1 MARTEQIIIEVQVD
15 LSDTEKQLG
24 YVTKSI
30 EDLKQRNNEL
40 RKQRK
45 TDTENWATLTAELK
59 KNELEIK
66 NLQAAEKDLTGQIA
80 TATKA
85 NRVYGDS
92 NNAVRAQVADLER
105 QINSLSE
112 EQKNSEG
119 GKAMIKLQNELKA
132 KMKASAEELGNYQ
145 DSVGDYTNGILKAV
159 AILRQKRDALIKEKA
174 DLIESQKATE
184 KNTKEYENLS
194 AAIEKNKKELE
205 DNDEKLKSQNKSFI
219 ENETGLQR
227 VFGQY
232 TPAIQS
238 VQDFTKANGG
248 LVGSFK
254 AGGQAVAGF
263 GKQLL
268 ALLANP
274 IVAIIAAIVA
284 AFMSL
289 KKGLETNREGIDR
302 LNQILAPFKALL
314 QFILV
319 QIGNFAN
326 LLLKGVQAI
335 SDFTMKVFSFIPA
348 IKKMNSANQ
357 EAVRIEKELQR
368 IRRAEITDMAN
379 DAVTERK
386 IAELKK
392 KMRMKD
398 VYDEK
403 QRLSFARE
411 IDRLALEDAN
421 DDKKRAEQ
429 ELQAF
434 IDKKRLE
441 GKYSQKQY
449 TEAEYKEFAELVT
462 KKESALTQY
471 YERTSRSASMAATL
485 EEEIRAENERKAEE
499 NAKKREEREKI
510 RQEKERDYRIRTLA
524 EFNTLLK
531 NQVQGLKTALDAEA
545 LIIETATTNAGNKL
559 NETLTDANKSAT
571 ENYRNEL
578 QNKLDATIEGSNAE
592 LSARLEILDYQM
604 MQELSAKELT
614 ERQKNKIVEK
624 YTKIEADIRRE
635 TLQNQLSATANAF
648 GQIQG
653 LFEEGTRAAKITE
666 SAQVAIN
673 SISGAIAAFKSMAG
687 IPVVGTVLG
696 AAAAAGV
703 IASGAAAIKK
713 IWAVDEKNGAQ
724 SVSSPIQG
732 VKGSGV
738 GSTNTSALQTNVI
751 NPEQQTSINTKI
763 ATGTQ
768 YSGGFDYDML
778 AKAMAK
784 QPAPVMAYSEF
795 KDFEGRL
802 ATYNEQTK
810 I

>member
-1 MARTEQIIIEVQVD
+1 MARTEQIIIEVNVNV
-15 LSDTEKQLG
+15 SDVEKQLG
-24 YVTKSI
+24 DVTKRI
-30 EDLKQRNNEL
+30 EELKQRNTEL
-40 RKQRK
+40 RNQRK

-66 NLQAAEKDLTGQIA
+66 NLQAAEKDLTGQLA
-80 TATKA
+80 TATAA
-85 NRVYGDS
+85 NRKYGDS

-119 GKAMIKLQNELKA
+119 GKAMIKLQNELKE
-132 KMKASAEELGNYQ
+132 KMKGSAEQLGNYQ
-145 DSVGDYTNGILKAV
+145 DSVGDYTNAILRAV
-159 AILRQKRDALIKEKA
+159 AILTRERDVLLQEQKALISNQKALSTNSTEYKQLSEAIKKNEIALSENDTKLKEQQQLLVSNGDAL
-174 DLIESQKATE
+174 S
-184 KNTKEYENLS
+184 
-194 AAIEKNKKELE
+194 
-205 DNDEKLKSQNKSFI
+205 
-219 ENETGLQR
+219 G
-227 VFGQY
+227 VFGKFA
-232 TPAIQS
+232 PAIQG

-274 IVAIIAAIVA
+274 IVAIITAIVG
-284 AFMSL
+284 AFLLL
-289 KKGLETNREGIDR
+289 KKGIETNREGIDR
-302 LNQILAPFKALL
+302 LNQILAPFKSLL

-335 SDFTMKVFSFIPA
+335 SDFTIKVFSFIPA
-348 IKKMNSANQ
+348 IKKMNSANE

-411 IDRLALEDAN
+411 IDRLALEDAL
-421 DDKKRAEQ
+421 DDKKRTER
-429 ELQAF
+429 ELNEF
-434 IDKKRLE
+434 IKKMRLQ
-441 GKYSQKQY
+441 GKNSQKQY
-449 TEAEYKEFAELVT
+449 TEDEYKQFAELVS

-499 NAKKREEREKI
+499 NAKKREEQEKI

-531 NQVQGLKTALDAEA
+531 NEIEGLKIALDTEA
-545 LIIETATTNAGNKL
+545 ILENATTKVNKKL
-559 NETLTDANKSAT
+559 TDTLTESTKHWT

-624 YTKIEADIRRE
+624 YTKIEAEIRRE

-648 GQIQG
+648 GQIKG

-673 SISGAIAAFKSMAG
+673 SISGAIAAFKSVAG
-687 IPVVGTVLG
+687 VPGIGTVLG

-713 IWAVDEKNGAQ
+713 IWAVDEKNGEQ
-724 SVSSPIQG
+724 SVSNPIQG

-778 AKAMAK
+778 AKAMSK
-784 QPAPVMAYSEF
+784 QPAPVMVYEEF
-795 KDFEGRL
+795 KGFEGRL

>member
-1 MARTEQIIIEVQVD
+1 MARTEQIIIEVNVNV
-15 LSDTEKQLG
+15 SDVEKQLG
-24 YVTKSI
+24 DVTKRI
-30 EDLKQRNNEL
+30 EELKQRNTEL
-40 RKQRK
+40 RNQRK
-45 TDTENWATLTAELK
+45 TDTENWAKLTAELK

-66 NLQAAEKDLTGQIA
+66 NLKAAEKDLSGQIA
-80 TATKA
+80 QSTQQRRTYSDSFKGQAAMLADLKDRYSSLTKA
-85 NRVYGDS
+85 ERDS
-92 NNAVRAQVADLER
+92 AQ
-105 QINSLSE
+105 
-112 EQKNSEG
+112 
-119 GKAMIKLQNELKA
+119 GKEMLKKLQELDIQVKA
-132 KMKASAEELGNYQ
+132 NDESMGNFQ
-145 DSVGDYTNGILKAV
+145 RNVGDY
-159 AILRQKRDALIKEKA
+159 
-174 DLIESQKATE
+174 
-184 KNTKEYENLS
+184 
-194 AAIEKNKKELE
+194 
-205 DNDEKLKSQNKSFI
+205 
-219 ENETGLQR
+219 
-227 VFGQY
+227 FGRFG
-232 TPAIQS
+232 TMIQG

-274 IVAIIAAIVA
+274 IVAIITAIVG
-284 AFMSL
+284 AFLLL
-289 KKGLETNREGIDR
+289 KKGIETNREGIDR
-302 LNQILAPFKALL
+302 LNQILAPFKSLL

-348 IKKMNSANQ
+348 IKKMNSANE

-411 IDRLALEDAN
+411 IDRLALEDAL
-421 DDKKRAEQ
+421 DDKKRTER
-429 ELQAF
+429 ELNEF
-434 IDKKRLE
+434 IKKMRLQ
-441 GKYSQKQY
+441 GKNSQKQY
-449 TEAEYKEFAELVT
+449 TEDEYKQFAELVS

-499 NAKKREEREKI
+499 NAKKREEQEKI

-531 NQVQGLKTALDAEA
+531 NQVKGLKTALDAEA
-545 LIIETATTNAGNKL
+545 MIIETATTNAGNKM
-559 NETLTDANKSAT
+559 NATLTDANKSAT

-592 LSARLEILDYQM
+592 LSARLEILNYQM

-614 ERQKNKIVEK
+614 ERQKNQIVKK
-624 YTKIEADIRRE
+624 YTKIEADIRE
-635 TLQNQLSATANAF
+635 QTLQNQLSATANAF
-648 GQIQG
+648 GQIKG

-673 SISGAIAAFKSMAG
+673 SISGAIAAFKSVAG
-687 IPVVGTVLG
+687 VPGIGTVLG

-732 VKGSGV
+732 GKGSSV

-763 ATGTQ
+763 ATGMQ

-778 AKAMAK
+778 AKAMSK
-784 QPAPVMAYSEF
+784 LPSPVMVYSEF